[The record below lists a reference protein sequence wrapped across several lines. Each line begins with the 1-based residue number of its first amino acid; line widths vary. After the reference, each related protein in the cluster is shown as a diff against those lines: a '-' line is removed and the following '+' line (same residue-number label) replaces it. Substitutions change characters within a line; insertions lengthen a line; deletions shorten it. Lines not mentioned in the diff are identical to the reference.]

1 MSLADVVAEVTRAGV
16 FRGSFDD
23 SDLRRAVWSRD
34 ASHYR
39 IVPEGTA
46 RVSTLRDVAD
56 ILAAANR
63 RGLGVTFRSG
73 GSSLSGQTLGEG
85 LVVDVRTG
93 FQKILSIGSDRVK
106 VEPGVSISRVN
117 GHLLKSGQK
126 VGPDPASMI
135 VSTIGGAVANNSSG
149 MSCGVERNSYATI
162 LAATIVLADGF
173 ILDSSLPDAEQT
185 LRQARPE
192 LVAGIIDIRDRLS
205 ADAAS
210 VSELRRQFSL
220 KNTMGYNLQAFLD
233 YDSPV
238 EILVHLMVGS
248 QGTLGF
254 LGDVELQTVPV
265 LPHVSTTLL
274 VFESLEQ
281 ASVSIEHITEFG
293 ATAIELLDSNS
304 LGALHAE
311 GLLAEILVPF
321 VDEKSVVF
329 LVDFEAQTDAALA
342 TLSGAFSA
350 EFSDQVVA
358 SNAQGDERAA
368 LWKARK
374 SVYAV
379 VAKNRA
385 PGTTALLEDVVVP
398 KSRLVE
404 LCVQINTLCEDFGY
418 HKPVFFGHVRD
429 GNLHFMISDDFATLE
444 ATAKLGDFTD
454 KMADIVLRL
463 EGNLKAEHGAG
474 RAMAPF
480 VKRQFGET
488 LFAVM
493 REVKDLLDPRG
504 ILNPGVI
511 FPVHDRSHLEHIK
524 NVSKAH
530 DIVDSCVEC
539 GFCETSCPSAG
550 LTLTPRERIVALRER
565 DQDVGSL
572 SGKLTAHEAY
582 EIDLTCA
589 VDGMCAVNCPVG
601 INTGSL
607 VKDLRARSVTP
618 LSRKI
623 SLVGERNWHRLL
635 SAGRA
640 GLKIAGRVPSLAR
653 VVTKA
658 VRFVLPRGSFPLY
671 DSVIPGNGYSRS
683 TLTGEGSDI
692 VFLPSC
698 MNSLFGDRELKDFLS
713 IARENGHSLEVP
725 YGIESFCCGTPFSS
739 KGFEEASKRRADQNS
754 ELFDRYLGK
763 TLIIDGSSCHQTLLA
778 SSALRTLEVT
788 QFIAESLADV
798 PVKRKHERIVL
809 HPTCSG
815 EKTGSNQA
823 MRTLAERIA
832 TEVVVP
838 IDWKCCGFAGDRGL
852 LVPELTANATLLEVE
867 EMAGVSGVRVS
878 NNQPCQ
884 IAMTRFSG
892 EDYRSIASA
901 WLEAVR

>member
-1 MSLADVVAEVTRAGV
+1 
-16 FRGSFDD
+16 
-23 SDLRRAVWSRD
+23 
-34 ASHYR
+34 
-39 IVPEGTA
+39 
-46 RVSTLRDVAD
+46 VSTLRDVAD

-93 FQKILSIGSDRVK
+93 FQRILSIGSDRVK

-149 MSCGVERNSYATI
+149 MTCGVERNSYATI
-162 LAATIVLADGF
+162 LAATVVLADGF

-192 LVAGIIDIRDRLS
+192 LVAGIIEIKDRLR
-205 ADAAS
+205 ANDAS

-254 LGDVELQTVPV
+254 LGDVELETVPV
-265 LPHVSTTLL
+265 LPHISTTLL
-274 VFESLEQ
+274 VFETLEQ
-281 ASVSIEHITEFG
+281 ASASIDHMTKFG

-311 GLLAEILVPF
+311 GLLAEILIPY

-329 LVDFEAQTDAALA
+329 LVDFEAQTQGVLA
-342 TLSGAFSA
+342 TLSGTFAA
-350 EFSDQVVA
+350 EFSSQVLA
-358 SNAQGDERAA
+358 SNAQGDERAV

-374 SVYAV
+374 NVYAV

-398 KSRLVE
+398 TSKLVT
-404 LCVQINTLCEDFGY
+404 LCVQIKTLCEDFGY

-429 GNLHFMISDDFATLE
+429 GNLHFMISDDFSTPA

-454 KMADIVLRL
+454 EMANIVLAL
-463 EGNLKAEHGAG
+463 GGNLKAEHGAG

-480 VKRQFGET
+480 VQRQFGET

-511 FPVHDRSHLEHIK
+511 FPVHDRSHLDHIK

-565 DQDVGSL
+565 GGEVDSH
-572 SGKLTAHEAY
+572 SGKLTSQEAY

-618 LSRKI
+618 SSEKV
-623 SLVGERNWHRLL
+623 SLAAERNWRLVL
-635 SAGRA
+635 KAGRV
-640 GLKIAGRVPSLAR
+640 GLKIAGLVPRLSR
-653 VVTKA
+653 IVTKGA
-658 VRFVLPRGSFPLY
+658 RFVLPRGSFPLY
-671 DSVIPGNGYSRS
+671 DSAVPGNGYSRS
-683 TLTGEGSDI
+683 TLSNNGSDM

-713 IARENGHSLEVP
+713 IARDHGHSLEVP
-725 YGIESFCCGTPFSS
+725 KGIESFCCGTPFSS
-739 KGFEEASKRRADQNS
+739 KGFGEASKRRSDRNS
-754 ELFDRYLGK
+754 DLFERHRGK

-778 SSALRTLEVT
+778 GSPRPTLELT
-788 QFIAESLADV
+788 QFIAENLADV
-798 PVKRKHERIVL
+798 PVQRKHDRIVL

-832 TEVVVP
+832 TEVIVP
-838 IDWKCCGFAGDRGL
+838 VDWKCCGFAGDRGL
-852 LVPELTANATLLEVE
+852 LVPELTANATRIETE

-884 IAMTRFSG
+884 IAMTQSSG
-892 EDYRSIASA
+892 VDYRSIVSA

>member
-1 MSLADVVAEVTRAGV
+1 MSLADVVAEITHAGL
-16 FRGSFDD
+16 FSGTFDD

-93 FQKILSIGSDRVK
+93 FQRILSIGSDRVK

-149 MSCGVERNSYATI
+149 MTCGVERNSYATI
-162 LAATIVLADGF
+162 LAATVVLADGF

-192 LVAGIIDIRDRLS
+192 LVAGIIEIKDRLR
-205 ADAAS
+205 ANDAS

-254 LGDVELQTVPV
+254 LGDVELETVPV
-265 LPHVSTTLL
+265 LPHISTTLL
-274 VFESLEQ
+274 VFETLEQ
-281 ASVSIEHITEFG
+281 ASASIDHMTKFG

-311 GLLAEILVPF
+311 GLLAEILIPY

-329 LVDFEAQTDAALA
+329 LVDFEAQTQGVLA
-342 TLSGAFSA
+342 TLSGTFAA
-350 EFSDQVVA
+350 EFSSQVLA
-358 SNAQGDERAA
+358 SNAQGDERAV

-374 SVYAV
+374 NVYAV

-398 KSRLVE
+398 TSKLVT
-404 LCVQINTLCEDFGY
+404 LCVQIKTLCEDFGY

-429 GNLHFMISDDFATLE
+429 GNLHFMISDDFSTPA

-454 KMADIVLRL
+454 EMANIVLAL
-463 EGNLKAEHGAG
+463 GGNLKAEHGAG

-480 VKRQFGET
+480 VQRQFGET

-511 FPVHDRSHLEHIK
+511 FPVHDRSHLDHIK

-565 DQDVGSL
+565 GGEVDSH
-572 SGKLTAHEAY
+572 SGKLTSQEAY

-618 LSRKI
+618 SSEKV
-623 SLVGERNWHRLL
+623 SLAAERNWRLVL
-635 SAGRA
+635 KAGRV
-640 GLKIAGRVPSLAR
+640 GLKIAGLVPRLSR
-653 VVTKA
+653 IVTKGA
-658 VRFVLPRGSFPLY
+658 RFVLPRGSFPLY
-671 DSVIPGNGYSRS
+671 DSAVPGNGYSRS
-683 TLTGEGSDI
+683 TLSNNGSDM

-713 IARENGHSLEVP
+713 IARDHGHSLEVP
-725 YGIESFCCGTPFSS
+725 KGIESFCCGTPFSS
-739 KGFEEASKRRADQNS
+739 KGFGEASKRRSDRNS
-754 ELFDRYLGK
+754 DLFERHRGK

-778 SSALRTLEVT
+778 GSPRPTLELT
-788 QFIAESLADV
+788 QFIAENLADV
-798 PVKRKHERIVL
+798 PVQRKHDRIVL

-832 TEVVVP
+832 TEVIVP
-838 IDWKCCGFAGDRGL
+838 VDWKCCGFAGDRGL
-852 LVPELTANATLLEVE
+852 LVPELTANATRIETE

-884 IAMTRFSG
+884 IAMTQSSG
-892 EDYRSIASA
+892 VDYRSIVSA